1 MTLLSI
7 KEVCRRLGG
16 PDKPLHPASIF
27 RMVARGELNPPVR
40 IGPRLARWPAD
51 EIDDY
56 LARRADPRKRR
67 LLPTHP
73 QTKLKARERK
83 RQAEARNAM
92 PPTTG
97 KSP

>member
-16 PDKPLHPASIF
+16 ADQPLHPASIF
-27 RMVARGELNPPVR
+27 RMVARGEINPPVR
-40 IGPRLARWPAD
+40 IGPRLARWPSD

-56 LARRADPRKRR
+56 LARRADPSNRQ
-67 LLPTHP
+67 LLPVPPETAR
-73 QTKLKARERK
+73 KAQERK
-83 RQAEARNAM
+83 DARALAAIQSH
-92 PPTTG
+92 TE